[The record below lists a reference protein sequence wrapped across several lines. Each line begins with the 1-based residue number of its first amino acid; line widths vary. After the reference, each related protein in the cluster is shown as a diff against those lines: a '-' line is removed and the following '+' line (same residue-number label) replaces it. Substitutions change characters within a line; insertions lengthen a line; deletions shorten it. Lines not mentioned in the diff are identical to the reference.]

1 MKNQGHTSRA
11 RRRSRRA
18 FLQTLGGAA
27 AAFSLSSRATAAE
40 EPKLNFYNWDTYIGE
55 NTLADFKAAT
65 GIDVNLDLFGDNDE
79 LFAKIRGGNP
89 GYDVIVPT
97 NDYVERMWRAGLLVK
112 LDHARIPN
120 FRKNIAPDFQ
130 DGDFDPGRLY
140 SMPYMWGTMGIAY
153 RKSKVEKPTSWSSV
167 WGPESDQHKG
177 RIAWISESDA
187 MLGMAMKSLGH
198 SYNSN
203 EEAHI
208 TAAADLLAKYK
219 KNILT
224 IAEDNGQD
232 LLAAG
237 DVDLAVEW
245 NGDIAQLNSE
255 DPDVAYVIPR
265 EGSYYWQDC
274 LAIPTGA
281 AHPENAHAFM
291 NFLLDAE
298 VGRDLAEFIEY
309 ATPNEAARKLANES
323 YRENSVI
330 FPTPEALK
338 TLEPQLYRGE
348 AAYEI
353 FEREWTR
360 MLAA

>member
-97 NDYVERMWRAGLLVK
+97 NDYVQRMWIAGLLVK

-140 SMPYMWGTMGIAY
+140 SIPYMWGTMGIAY

-187 MLGMAMKSLGH
+187 MLGMAMKSMGH

-224 IAEDNGQD
+224 IAEDNGRICSPPAMSIWRSNGTAT
-232 LLAAG
+232 LRNSTAKIRMSGMSSRAR
-237 DVDLAVEW
+237 AVIIGRTAW
-245 NGDIAQLNSE
+245 RFRPARR
-255 DPDVAYVIPR
+255 IP
-265 EGSYYWQDC
+265 
-274 LAIPTGA
+274 
-281 AHPENAHAFM
+281 
-291 NFLLDAE
+291 
-298 VGRDLAEFIEY
+298 
-309 ATPNEAARKLANES
+309 
-323 YRENSVI
+323 
-330 FPTPEALK
+330 K
-338 TLEPQLYRGE
+338 TR
-348 AAYEI
+348 
-353 FEREWTR
+353 TR
-360 MLAA
+360 L